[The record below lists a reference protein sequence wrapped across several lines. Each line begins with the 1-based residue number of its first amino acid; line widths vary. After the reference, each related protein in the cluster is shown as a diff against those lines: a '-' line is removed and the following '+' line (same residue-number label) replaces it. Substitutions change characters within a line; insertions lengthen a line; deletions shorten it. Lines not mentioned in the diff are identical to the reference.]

1 MFRIPTPLS
10 SIIPTSN
17 ALETRVL
24 RGLRN
29 FRFLPIS
36 KDTIHEQQRKVVELV
51 KRFEIKEA
59 IYFDTAMDRANPP
72 HVPHRLPPRK
82 RWIVVHVRKKYA
94 CIIGCETILARVESR
109 FITCQLF
116 QIKENLL
123 LLALARA
130 RTFLLCLK
138 EGRNFFFLSFSWI
151 HLNEPRMQLKR
162 YTWTV
167 GKIF

>member
-1 MFRIPTPLS
+1 M
-10 SIIPTSN
+10 
-17 ALETRVL
+17 
-24 RGLRN
+24 
-29 FRFLPIS
+29 
-36 KDTIHEQQRKVVELV
+36 ELV

-123 LLALARA
+123 ILALARA